1 ASCFLSD
8 TSDISPATADP
19 AQLSQGC
26 SFTRSPPRC
35 LRAQRAAGGG
45 PGGSHD
51 DTTASAVPRG
61 PPAAELCL
69 RGCLLT
75 LSPRARPARDR
86 ASGSS
91 RCLPGRAGGRPAG
104 RTSAPPQ
111 VGSAPFL
118 WGQRGGGGP
127 ERTRRSRPISS
138 VQPRRPRPRR
148 RPGAAPAALLRPL
161 LRSGSGPFAHAR
173 RGRHF
178 GRAGS
183 SPAERRWSS
192 LGPARR
198 GRGVPAAEMA
208 NIAVQRIKREFKE
221 VLKSEETS
229 KNQIKVDLVDE
240 NFTELRGEIAGP
252 PDTPYEGGRYQLE
265 IKIPET
271 YPFNPPKVRF
281 ITKIWHPNISSVT
294 GAICLDILKDQWAAA
309 MTLRTVLLSLQALLA
324 AAEPDDPQDAVVAN
338 QYKQN
343 PEMFKQTA
351 RLWAHVYA
359 GAPVSSPE
367 YTKKIENLCA
377 MGFDRNAVIVALSSK
392 SWDVETATELLL
404 SN

>member
-1 ASCFLSD
+1 ML
-8 TSDISPATADP
+8 
-19 AQLSQGC
+19 G
-26 SFTRSPPRC
+26 
-35 LRAQRAAGGG
+35 AGAILVG
-45 PGGSHD
+45 PGII
-51 DTTASAVPRG
+51 
-61 PPAAELCL
+61 
-69 RGCLLT
+69 
-75 LSPRARPARDR
+75 
-86 ASGSS
+86 
-91 RCLPGRAGGRPAG
+91 
-104 RTSAPPQ
+104 
-111 VGSAPFL
+111 
-118 WGQRGGGGP
+118 QR
-127 ERTRRSRPISS
+127 
-138 VQPRRPRPRR
+138 
-148 RPGAAPAALLRPL
+148 
-161 LRSGSGPFAHAR
+161 
-173 RGRHF
+173 
-178 GRAGS
+178 
-183 SPAERRWSS
+183 ERRSS

-198 GRGVPAAEMA
+198 QRRVGARCGDGQHRGAEDQAGVQGGAEERGGQKLPSSPALDPLARDVILQTMCL
-208 NIAVQRIKREFKE
+208 V
-221 VLKSEETS
+221 SETS

>member
-1 ASCFLSD
+1 
-8 TSDISPATADP
+8 
-19 AQLSQGC
+19 
-26 SFTRSPPRC
+26 
-35 LRAQRAAGGG
+35 
-45 PGGSHD
+45 
-51 DTTASAVPRG
+51 
-61 PPAAELCL
+61 
-69 RGCLLT
+69 
-75 LSPRARPARDR
+75 
-86 ASGSS
+86 
-91 RCLPGRAGGRPAG
+91 
-104 RTSAPPQ
+104 
-111 VGSAPFL
+111 
-118 WGQRGGGGP
+118 
-127 ERTRRSRPISS
+127 
-138 VQPRRPRPRR
+138 
-148 RPGAAPAALLRPL
+148 
-161 LRSGSGPFAHAR
+161 
-173 RGRHF
+173 
-178 GRAGS
+178 
-183 SPAERRWSS
+183 
-192 LGPARR
+192 
-198 GRGVPAAEMA
+198 MA

-392 SWDVETATELLL
+392 SWDEKFISQKETYLETADLHSVMWIMETLKLCKINL
-404 SN
+404 HKTAGSQTWQICYPWTNCCK

>member
-1 ASCFLSD
+1 CVLHAAALYVCV
-8 TSDISPATADP
+8 
-19 AQLSQGC
+19 C
-26 SFTRSPPRC
+26 S
-35 LRAQRAAGGG
+35 
-45 PGGSHD
+45 
-51 DTTASAVPRG
+51 
-61 PPAAELCL
+61 
-69 RGCLLT
+69 
-75 LSPRARPARDR
+75 
-86 ASGSS
+86 
-91 RCLPGRAGGRPAG
+91 G
-104 RTSAPPQ
+104 RTD
-111 VGSAPFL
+111 
-118 WGQRGGGGP
+118 
-127 ERTRRSRPISS
+127 
-138 VQPRRPRPRR
+138 
-148 RPGAAPAALLRPL
+148 
-161 LRSGSGPFAHAR
+161 
-173 RGRHF
+173 
-178 GRAGS
+178 
-183 SPAERRWSS
+183 AERRQAGGLRALSELERSAIHGESERSS
-192 LGPARR
+192 
-198 GRGVPAAEMA
+198 
-208 NIAVQRIKREFKE
+208 
-221 VLKSEETS
+221 TS

-351 RLWAHVYA
+351 RLWSHVYA
-359 GAPVSSPE
+359 GAPVSSPD
-367 YTKKIENLCA
+367 YTRKIDKLCA
-377 MGFDRNAVIVALSSK
+377 MGFDKNAVIAALSSK

>member
-1 ASCFLSD
+1 WWYPLITTLCEPKAVLK
-8 TSDISPATADP
+8 IS
-19 AQLSQGC
+19 Q
-26 SFTRSPPRC
+26 SFTNSS
-35 LRAQRAAGGG
+35 LAFIL
-45 PGGSHD
+45 
-51 DTTASAVPRG
+51 
-61 PPAAELCL
+61 LCL
-69 RGCLLT
+69 FSGVLLIERKCT
-75 LSPRARPARDR
+75 SP
-86 ASGSS
+86 
-91 RCLPGRAGGRPAG
+91 
-104 RTSAPPQ
+104 
-111 VGSAPFL
+111 
-118 WGQRGGGGP
+118 
-127 ERTRRSRPISS
+127 
-138 VQPRRPRPRR
+138 
-148 RPGAAPAALLRPL
+148 
-161 LRSGSGPFAHAR
+161 
-173 RGRHF
+173 
-178 GRAGS
+178 
-183 SPAERRWSS
+183 
-192 LGPARR
+192 
-198 GRGVPAAEMA
+198 
-208 NIAVQRIKREFKE
+208 K
-221 VLKSEETS
+221 TS